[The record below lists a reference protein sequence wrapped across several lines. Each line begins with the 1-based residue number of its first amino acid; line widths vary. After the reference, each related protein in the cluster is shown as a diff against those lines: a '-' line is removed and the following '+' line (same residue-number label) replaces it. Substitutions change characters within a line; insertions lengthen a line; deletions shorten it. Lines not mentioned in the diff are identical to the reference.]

1 MNVSSFDVFR
11 EAHFDRFTFFSLL
24 YFYLYDK
31 IYIVHVE
38 RSDCTVK
45 QSTYHCM
52 CVESDCVTVVR

>member
-1 MNVSSFDVFR
+1 MFF
-11 EAHFDRFTFFSLL
+11 ERFILIDSHFSLL

-31 IYIVHVE
+31 VYIVHVE

-52 CVESDCVTVVR
+52 CVESDRITVVRQ